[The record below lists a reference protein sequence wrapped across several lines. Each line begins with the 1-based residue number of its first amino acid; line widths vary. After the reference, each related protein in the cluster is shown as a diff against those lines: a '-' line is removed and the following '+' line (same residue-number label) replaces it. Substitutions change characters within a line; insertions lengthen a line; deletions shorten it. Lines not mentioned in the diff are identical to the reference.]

1 MKYLAAAISVVL
13 LLLAV
18 GAVSFYA
25 GQNLNINISKNSN
38 AINNSK
44 ITKSL
49 TNAPTKT
56 QDFRTIPSGGVVD
69 YAAYTIN
76 IPLDWTYTKDDAKDI
91 DTLVITKGNYKL
103 QILQGG
109 MGGAPCL
116 YPGDKDVEGPSSR
129 YLNFTEITTQDGII
143 LRRGESEP
151 QSAIGVCE
159 KQNGSWGEPTS
170 FGAISYFVPGRDPS
184 IIKILD
190 HMLASLKKK

>member
-1 MKYLAAAISVVL
+1 MKYIPAVISIVI

-25 GQNLNINISKNSN
+25 GQNLNISISKTAN
-38 AINNSK
+38 I
-44 ITKSL
+44 ITTKVTPTL
-49 TNAPTKT
+49 TTTPDRT
-56 QDFRTIPSGGVVD
+56 QSFRTIPSGGVVN

-76 IPLDWTYTKDDAKDI
+76 IPLDWTYTKDDAQNI
-91 DTLVITKGNYKL
+91 DTLIITKGNYKL

-109 MGGAPCL
+109 TGGAPCL

-129 YLNFTEITTQDGII
+129 YLNFTEITTQDGIV

-159 KQNGSWGEPTS
+159 KQDGSWGEPTS
-170 FGAISYFVPGRDPS
+170 FGAISYLVPGRDPLV
-184 IIKILD
+184 IKTID
-190 HMLASLKKK
+190 TMLASLKKK